1 MLKTTKPARKL
12 ASGCEHMEAKRM
24 RVEDT
29 LAVARQTLDRADRN
43 TVTLMSHVEQLV
55 DEADSPRRVELPA
68 GGLGIR
74 CGLLRIW
81 CGLFPGAGTAA
92 VSTGRSRVPLVGFLV
107 QGLRGG
113 AGPEAV
119 RQEGPARVVFRRGA
133 GNGGLP
139 NPVLCRGGT
148 HDPLLP
154 GALME
159 RLGGAGARVVP
170 GETPGPSAFGWPHPH
185 AGGGPLLL
193 PALHRDELRAAV
205 GGGTHAYAI
214 GGGIAPTQGRRDSSV
229 NPYT

>member
-1 MLKTTKPARKL
+1 MCHWW
-12 ASGCEHMEAKRM
+12 ASWFKDC
-24 RVEDT
+24 
-29 LAVARQTLDRADRN
+29 AD
-43 TVTLMSHVEQLV
+43 
-55 DEADSPRRVELPA
+55 
-68 GGLGIR
+68 
-74 CGLLRIW
+74 
-81 CGLFPGAGTAA
+81 
-92 VSTGRSRVPLVGFLV
+92 
-107 QGLRGG
+107 G

-170 GETPGPSAFGWPHPH
+170 GETPGPSAFGWPHPQ

-193 PALHRDELRAAV
+193 AALQRDELRAAV

-214 GGGIAPTQGRRDSSV
+214 AWCFRGPRSAILCLRGRMKGSAGTASSV
-229 NPYT
+229 QAEPLIAFLGQYLAGRSTARHDITYPFRNIANTVL

>member
-12 ASGCEHMEAKRM
+12 ASGFEHMEAKRM

-29 LAVARQTLDRADRN
+29 LAVARQTLDRRN

-113 AGPEAV
+113 ESPEAV
-119 RQEGPARVVFRRGA
+119 RQEGPARLVFRRGA
-133 GNGGLP
+133 VSGGLP
-139 NPVLCRGGT
+139 NPVLCRGAT

-159 RLGGAGARVVP
+159 RHG
-170 GETPGPSAFGWPHPH
+170 
-185 AGGGPLLL
+185 
-193 PALHRDELRAAV
+193 
-205 GGGTHAYAI
+205 
-214 GGGIAPTQGRRDSSV
+214 
-229 NPYT
+229 